1 MLKTASVTQLRAEL
15 AAYLERVGEGPV
27 VVVSRSRPAAVLLD
41 PQVYEALVETA
52 YTLEDVLDGLA
63 GLERYASEP
72 GSAVDAEEVFARL
85 GHP

>member
-27 VVVSRSRPAAVLLD
+27 VVVSRSQPVAVLLD

-52 YTLEDVLDGLA
+52 QTLEDVLDGLA
-63 GLERYASEP
+63 GLERYAAEP
-72 GSAVDAEEVFARL
+72 GVAVDAEEVFARL
-85 GHP
+85 GHS